1 MADQLTFELVS
12 PVKKLIGKAVTMVTV
27 PGSEGDFGVLVGH
40 APVIATLRPGVIEV
54 YEGEEIT
61 DRIFVAGGFAE
72 VTAERCAVL
81 AQEATPVADLSR
93 ADIDAE
99 VRQLESAMAEAEA
112 GDREAMAQKL
122 VIAQAKIEILLAA

>member
-12 PVKKLIGKAVTMVTV
+12 PVKKLIGKLVTMVTV
-27 PGSEGDFGVLVGH
+27 PGSEGDFGVLIGH

-54 YEGEEIT
+54 YEGEQIS

-81 AQEATPVADLSR
+81 AQEAIPVADLSR
-93 ADIDAE
+93 TDIDAE
-99 VRQLESAMAEAEA
+99 IKQLQTALAEAEES
-112 GDREAMAQKL
+112 DRDALAQKL
-122 VIAQAKIEILLAA
+122 VVAQAKLELAA

>member
-12 PVKKLIGKAVTMVTV
+12 PVKKLIGKTVTMVTV
-27 PGSEGDFGVLVGH
+27 PGSEGDFGVLIGH

-54 YEGEEIT
+54 YEGEQIS

-81 AQEATPVADLSR
+81 AQEAVPVADLLR
-93 ADIDAE
+93 TDIDAE
-99 VRQLESAMAEAEA
+99 IKQLQTALAEAEES
-112 GDREAMAQKL
+112 DRDVLAQKL
-122 VIAQAKIEILLAA
+122 VVAQAKLELAA